1 MENINTQKNFLSKYQ
16 DFLIKNRDF
25 LAVCFLI
32 SAAMKEKEIREDI
45 EKVDKRIEEIT
56 SKLFRKDFLKDDLA
70 VKREI
75 ERQKSLENL
84 PGRIFMIRKG
94 HKVVKTFKIISKQGY
109 DNVLFR
115 ERTFTKKGVKE
126 RNKIRSIKVLE
137 KELGREIV

>member
-1 MENINTQKNFLSKYQ
+1 MENINAQKNFL
-16 DFLIKNRDF
+16 LKNRDF
-25 LAVCFLI
+25 LAVCLSI
-32 SAAMKEKEIREDI
+32 SLAMKEKER
-45 EKVDKRIEEIT
+45 REEIERIGKKLGDIT
-56 SKLFRKDFLKDDLA
+56 QKLFRKDFLKDDLVA
-70 VKREI
+70 KREI

-109 DNVLFR
+109 DDVLFR
-115 ERTFTKKGVKE
+115 ERTFTRKGVKE